1 MGSESEVLNE
11 QLALLKSRQKEL
23 LELDLII
30 FRYANGKLYDISGS
44 ATSMNTKSIPDKDCN
59 GLLLIGKDGGVKLKK
74 EFIVPPD
81 EIFTLIDSMP
91 MRRAEMKNER

>member
-1 MGSESEVLNE
+1 MGSESPVLNE
-11 QLALLKSRQKEL
+11 QLSLLKSRQKEL
-23 LELDLII
+23 LERNLII
-30 FRYANGKLYDISGS
+30 FRYANGKLFDISGS
-44 ATSMNTKSIPDKDCN
+44 ATPMNTKSVPDKDYN

-81 EIFTLIDSMP
+81 EIFTLIDGMP